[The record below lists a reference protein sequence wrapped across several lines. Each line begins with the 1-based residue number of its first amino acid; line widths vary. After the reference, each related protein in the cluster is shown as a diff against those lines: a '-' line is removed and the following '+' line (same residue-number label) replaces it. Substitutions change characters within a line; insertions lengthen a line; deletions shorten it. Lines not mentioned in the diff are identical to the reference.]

1 MGLRMLGDSYQVV
14 DVLMLVGNVAPIAIY
29 FLILGLV
36 NSHSRPWI
44 VTSRSDFLALTSVLI
59 PVLLWPVPDFV
70 RWQLYVPL
78 GAGLLVAAV
87 AFWYMLPGVNAG
99 FVVYNVAEPRC
110 VKLLTAALGQLGLSG
125 HWDGRVWHSDTGR
138 LSIEVRKFGL
148 LRNVTLHFDAH
159 DETTRDLIPPIGHTL
174 HARLQT
180 VAQLPSHMG
189 AGLVLLGLGLMIL
202 PMWMVGRHIHDLV
215 DAVSYLLG

>member
-1 MGLRMLGDSYQVV
+1 MFADSYQVL
-14 DVLMLVGNVAPIAIY
+14 DVLMLVGNVAPIALY

-59 PVLLWPVPDFV
+59 PVLLWPVPDFI
-70 RWQLYVPL
+70 RGQLYVPL
-78 GAGLLVAAV
+78 VAGLLMAV
-87 AFWYMLPGVNAG
+87 TAFWYMLPRTHAG

-110 VKLLTAALGQLGLSG
+110 VKLLTIALRQLGLSG
-125 HWDGRVWHSDTGR
+125 HWDGRVWHADSGC
-138 LSIEVRKFGL
+138 LSIEVRKFSL
-148 LRNVTLHFDAH
+148 LRNVTLHFDAQN
-159 DETTRDLIPPIGHTL
+159 ETARDLVPLIGHTL
-174 HARLQT
+174 HARLQS
-180 VAQLPSHMG
+180 VAQLPSPMG
-189 AGLVLLGLGLMIL
+189 AGLVLLGVGLMIL